1 MPKEVTPSN
10 VPGDFYVAKDE
21 CITCMAPEAEAPDL
35 MGFDKAASSC
45 YFRRQPETPEECERA
60 IRAVWVSCCSA
71 VRYRGQD
78 PNIQRRLLELGQRES
93 IDVPLSRVALWVRRL
108 TGR

>member
-21 CITCMAPEAEAPDL
+21 CMTCVAPEAEAPEL
-35 MGFDKAASSC
+35 MGFDEAAYSC
-45 YFRRQPETPEECERA
+45 YFRRQPETPDEFDRA
-60 IRAVWVSCCSA
+60 VRAVWVACCRA

-78 PNIQRRLLELGQRES
+78 PNVQRKLIELGQRKS
-93 IDVPLSRVALWVRRL
+93 IDVPIGRVALLVSRL